1 MKTTQ
6 RSTKKWNHRNTVAR
20 RKRLREVHDLLREL
34 PNLTAKQEARLELL
48 MAERRGEVVIN
59 VRKKKFLYRIDQDA
73 MRFKMPP
80 FRIQR
85 EPPMSDHMLSTAYSL
100 MYAFPPR
107 MPSFASISI
116 SLTQQKAPPIKR
128 GNPRYR
134 RLLD

>member
-73 MRFKMPP
+73 MRVKMPP

-100 MYAFPPR
+100 MYAFARFPVPSGVFAGIVPLYPSHSSDCRPR
-107 MPSFASISI
+107 A
-116 SLTQQKAPPIKR
+116 L
-128 GNPRYR
+128 
-134 RLLD
+134 